1 MKEVPTP
8 PTGDVPVEPAA
19 RVEPAAGRAEWVT
32 IPSGGSALGHDPL
45 AERVDIDP
53 FVERLEE
60 LGRAPARQ
68 RPRPPL
74 RPAPEGPRRGSE
86 ESRAA
91 PDAAPLPRRRRTVI
105 PSLSELEVPEPAGW
119 LDRVLGENERRRLA
133 AISHLVEGAAPFDRF
148 GFSPETAKA
157 AFPWFY
163 ALYRFYFRVR
173 SQGHENIPTDGPAV
187 LVANHGG
194 LLPFDAAMGVIDI
207 LLHTDPP
214 RLARAIVDRWA
225 GELPWINVFFA
236 RVGQVIGTRENFA
249 DLLDDGQPVLVFP
262 EGTEGIGKSI
272 TQRYRLQNFRVGFI
286 EQALRARAP
295 IVPVAF
301 IGTDDQAPI
310 LYNLKPLARRLG
322 VPVAPITPTFPWLGP
337 LGLLPYPVS
346 YRIRY
351 GEPLCIHERFGPE
364 GASDTRLVRYLAN
377 QVRRSVQL
385 LVDRSRS

>member
-1 MKEVPTP
+1 MKEVPAP
-8 PTGDVPVEPAA
+8 PAGDVPAEPAA
-19 RVEPAAGRAEWVT
+19 RVEPAPRSAEWVT
-32 IPSGGSALGHDPL
+32 IPTGGSALGRDPL

-60 LGRAPARQ
+60 LGQAPARQ

-74 RPAPEGPRRGSE
+74 HPASQGPRPGSGE
-86 ESRAA
+86 PRAE
-91 PDAAPLPRRRRTVI
+91 PSAAPLPRRRRTAI
-105 PSLSELEVPEPAGW
+105 PSLSELELPEVSGW
-119 LDRVLGENERRRLA
+119 LDRVLGEEERRRLT
-133 AISHLVEGAAPFDRF
+133 AISHLVEGEAPFDRF

-173 SQGHENIPTDGPAV
+173 SQGHEHIPSDGPAV

-207 LLHTDPP
+207 LLRTDPP

-272 TQRYRLQNFRVGFI
+272 TQRYRLQSFRVGFI
-286 EQALRARAP
+286 EQALRAAAP

-301 IGTDDQAPI
+301 IGSEDQAPI

-322 VPVAPITPTFPWLGP
+322 LPVAPITPTFPWLGP

-346 YRIRY
+346 YRIIY
-351 GEPLCIHERFGPE
+351 GEPLCFHERFGPE
-364 GASDTRLVRYLAN
+364 GAGDARLVRYLAN

>member
-1 MKEVPTP
+1 MP
-8 PTGDVPVEPAA
+8 PAGDVPGEPTA
-19 RVEPAAGRAEWVT
+19 RVEPAARSAEWLT
-32 IPSGGSALGHDPL
+32 IPSRGSALGRDPL
-45 AERVDIDP
+45 SERVDIDP

-60 LGRAPARQ
+60 LGQAPARQ

-74 RPAPEGPRRGSE
+74 RPAPEGPRRGSGE
-86 ESRAA
+86 LRAA
-91 PDAAPLPRRRRTVI
+91 PSAAPLPRRRRTVI
-105 PSLSELEVPEPAGW
+105 PSLSELEVPEAAGW
-119 LDRVLGENERRRLA
+119 LDRVLGEDERRRLA
-133 AISHLVEGAAPFDRF
+133 AISHLVEGEAPFDRF
-148 GFSPETAKA
+148 GFSPETARA

-173 SQGHENIPTDGPAV
+173 SQGHEHIPTDGPAV

-207 LLHTDPP
+207 FLRTDPP

-249 DLLDDGQPVLVFP
+249 DLLEDGQPVLVFP

-272 TQRYRLQNFRVGFI
+272 TQRYRLQSFRVGFI

-301 IGTDDQAPI
+301 IGSDDQAPI
-310 LYNLKPLARRLG
+310 LYDVKPLARRLG
-322 VPVAPITPTFPWLGP
+322 LPVAPITPTFPWLGP

-346 YRIRY
+346 YRITY
-351 GEPLCIHERFGPE
+351 GEPLHFHERFGPE
-364 GASDTRLVRYLAN
+364 GAADARLVRYLAN